1 MMPQWEGIDKSFTLT
16 YPVLDWRWDL
26 GNYPV
31 MLTKGAHTG
40 KKIGFPGRKKIDIEL
55 VWEARYPEWLS

>member
-1 MMPQWEGIDKSFTLT
+1 
-16 YPVLDWRWDL
+16 
-26 GNYPV
+26 